1 MGYGKNA
8 RDGLDSGSDMSSLC
22 VAHAFNAGN
31 PKLTRIPISNL
42 RTCLIPSPLPNWSW
56 SHDSISRHSVSAK
69 MRSLLQRLG
78 RLAVELLENGAVTS
92 DFDVGGVKTAIAG
105 VEFENGSPLRVW

>member
-1 MGYGKNA
+1 
-8 RDGLDSGSDMSSLC
+8 
-22 VAHAFNAGN
+22 
-31 PKLTRIPISNL
+31 
-42 RTCLIPSPLPNWSW
+42 
-56 SHDSISRHSVSAK
+56 
-69 MRSLLQRLG
+69 MRSLLQRFG